1 MAKRVVR
8 NVFWNV
14 LRMSRGDF
22 NMVEDLK
29 HRFGG
34 SICNSHL
41 IGFQALSKLIQK
53 QNLEET
59 W

>member
-1 MAKRVVR
+1 
-8 NVFWNV
+8 
-14 LRMSRGDF
+14 
-22 NMVEDLK
+22 MVEDLK